1 MNTSAI
7 KLNSFYAQGQRH
19 AARGLLTLW
28 LLAIGSLEGAFAAPG
43 SPPART
49 SAIAHA
55 QEPEL
60 HQNLAELQAQE
71 ASHAQELARLAEQ
84 KSATERANAQL
95 QEELQELKT
104 SHAQELAW
112 LAEEKLAT
120 ERANAQLQKK
130 NRELKVRYAQE
141 IARLV
146 AEKALFQQEFTK
158 SAAEVAGLAI
168 DKTQGV
174 PSPATPSFGV
184 PSPATPSF
192 GVPSP
197 AMSGGVA
204 SSAIDKAV
212 WERYLGHLGV
222 APPLPE
228 GIEQI
233 LNAPCPFWAGRKVRD
248 THLLALIPAQ
258 VTGSPL
264 TLDYLGQLIERP
276 YGGGHATKYGYYWDG
291 ARKAIGQQASGGP
304 YWVWMTRDVLPG
316 SCNKSYPD
324 QCALVAEHAKRTG
337 LGYEVPGA
345 LEAAVVMLLHHV
357 RSGERL
363 YSDNPWM
370 YTLCQESIRGYQ
382 LAVGG
387 FSSGGLN
394 GLSFYYSGAGS
405 DSYGVAGL
413 RKFGAPPL
421 SAHPVIDKTQGV
433 AIPALPSFGLP
444 VSPMP
449 GGVADPVIDA
459 EVWERYFG
467 DVGDVPPLPGDI
479 EQILNAPCPFWAGRK
494 VRDTHLLALIPAQVT
509 GSPLTLDYLGQLIER
524 PYGGGHAT
532 KYGYYWD
539 GARKAIGQQASG
551 GPYWVWMT
559 RDVLPGSCN
568 KSYPDQCALVAEHAK
583 RTGLGYEVPGAL
595 EAAVVMLLHHVRSG
609 ERLYDDVWTRCRKNV
624 QNYLARRAPG

>member
-1 MNTSAI
+1 M
-7 KLNSFYAQGQRH
+7 
-19 AARGLLTLW
+19 
-28 LLAIGSLEGAFAAPG
+28 
-43 SPPART
+43 
-49 SAIAHA
+49 
-55 QEPEL
+55 

-71 ASHAQELARLAEQ
+71 ASHAQELARLAEE

-363 YSDNPWM
+363 YSDNPWV

-382 LAVGG
+382 LIAGG
-387 FSSGGLN
+387 FSSGLFN
-394 GLSFYYSGAGS
+394 GPSFYYSEAGS
-405 DSYGVAGL
+405 DYIGVAGL

-421 SAHPVIDKTQGV
+421 SS
-433 AIPALPSFGLP
+433 PS
-444 VSPMP
+444 
-449 GGVADPVIDA
+449 
-459 EVWERYFG
+459 G
-467 DVGDVPPLPGDI
+467 D
-479 EQILNAPCPFWAGRK
+479 
-494 VRDTHLLALIPAQVT
+494 
-509 GSPLTLDYLGQLIER
+509 
-524 PYGGGHAT
+524 
-532 KYGYYWD
+532 
-539 GARKAIGQQASG
+539 
-551 GPYWVWMT
+551 
-559 RDVLPGSCN
+559 
-568 KSYPDQCALVAEHAK
+568 
-583 RTGLGYEVPGAL
+583 
-595 EAAVVMLLHHVRSG
+595 
-609 ERLYDDVWTRCRKNV
+609 
-624 QNYLARRAPG
+624 